1 MERSNLFDFKEK
13 KYFYW
18 MSFSAFNLAI
28 QLRPDILN
36 QRNSCGPGQTYQLIS
51 KFISKEKLNVYLNYE
66 DFKKYELR

>member
-1 MERSNLFDFKEK
+1 
-13 KYFYW
+13 

-36 QRNSCGPGQTYQLIS
+36 QRNSCGPGQTYQQIS